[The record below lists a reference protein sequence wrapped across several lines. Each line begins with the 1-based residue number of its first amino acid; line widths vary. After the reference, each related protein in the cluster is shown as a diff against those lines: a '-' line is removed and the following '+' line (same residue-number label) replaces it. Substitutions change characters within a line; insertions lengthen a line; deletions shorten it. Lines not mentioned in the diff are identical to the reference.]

1 MRSPVLSLMLL
12 SCLAMVWPAA
22 AQDSAGDRRIESVP
36 VNTGEDSAPPEEQVS
51 STYSTI
57 GLSKVGTDF
66 RNVKDAVN
74 LDSTLIGLRIP
85 TFPWIGVELNA
96 SFTVIPGQI
105 DQPNC
110 GFPGPACP
118 SNVSAGRDSFVAHM
132 FGVYGVVRTPGTFF
146 GTAKYGYR
154 SLNSNLPELEDE
166 RSGTAWALGGG
177 YRWSR
182 EGFAEISYSKLAD
195 NVDSIALTF
204 SYSRDR

>member
-1 MRSPVLSLMLL
+1 MRSPVLNLMLL
-12 SCLAMVWPAA
+12 SCFAVAWPVA
-22 AQDSAGDRRIESVP
+22 AQDSAGDRQIETVP
-36 VNTGEDSAPPEEQVS
+36 VDTGEDSAPPEERLS
-51 STYSTI
+51 ATYSTI

-74 LDSTLIGLRIP
+74 LDTTLVGLRIP
-85 TFPWIGVELNA
+85 TFPWFGVELNA
-96 SFTVIPGQI
+96 SFTMIPGQV

-110 GFPGPACP
+110 PGLPPTCP
-118 SNVSAGRDSFVAHM
+118 DNISTASDSFVAHM

-166 RSGTAWALGGG
+166 QSGTSWALGGG

-182 EGFAEISYSKLAD
+182 DGFAELSYSKIAD
-195 NVDSIALTF
+195 KVDSIALTL
-204 SYSRDR
+204 SYSYDR